1 MNRRGRKPAEESIL
15 RRLRGLCA
23 RALDDGAPE
32 PERNA
37 SALALCRELRKLG
50 FLSDDR
56 AAMTIMPAPA
66 AERPVGVS
74 SEHGRV
80 HLRREVI
87 VPQNAGAERRWVD
100 FDPPKPNR

>member
-1 MNRRGRKPAEESIL
+1 MKGRGRKPAQDSVL

-23 RALDDGAPE
+23 RALDDAAPE

-50 FLSDDR
+50 FLSDD
-56 AAMTIMPAPA
+56 AAARGIMPRPAP
-66 AERPVGVS
+66 ERPVGVS